1 MLYMFRLP
9 RKRHFFPRSF
19 VSRVSSEERRWQ
31 VYELAKRNWDEHHPE
46 ASPAERDAAII
57 EITRR
62 LGIPS

>member
-1 MLYMFRLP
+1 MPSYISLPSLRTFTFRSNIAH
-9 RKRHFFPRSF
+9 RQ
-19 VSRVSSEERRWQ
+19 RRWQ